1 MNVYYELYVDI
12 LFLANFMMDYI
23 LLLLVRK
30 MLSSSATHGNVC
42 VGALLGSAL
51 TCMFVA
57 IPIPYPFIKLV
68 CFHLL
73 VNTCMIRVG
82 LKIKTI
88 RSMIKAW
95 LLLYIGGF
103 LLGGIMEFFHQYVR
117 VGSLLLAL
125 AIVGYYLA
133 LGIWKF
139 LGYLQ
144 RWNQCHCMV
153 ELYLGE
159 KRYQIKGI
167 IDTGNSLRDPISG
180 QPVSI
185 LDQKAAGRFFG
196 AETPK
201 NIRYIPYH
209 SIGKQEGVLP
219 AFQLD
224 KMCVLKK
231 EPVWIQAPIIGV
243 SEEEISAGGEYEMIL
258 NPNLL

>member
-1 MNVYYELYVDI
+1 MYYELYVDV
-12 LFLANFMMDYI
+12 LFLVNFMMDYI

-30 MLSSSATHGNVC
+30 MLSCSATHGNIC
-42 VGALLGSAL
+42 IGAVLGSGL
-51 TCMFVA
+51 TCMIVVW
-57 IPIPYPFIKLV
+57 PIPYPFIKLV

-95 LLLYIGGF
+95 IMLYIGGF

-117 VGSLLLAL
+117 VGSLFLAV
-125 AIVGYYLA
+125 AIAGYYLV
-133 LGIWKF
+133 LGIWRF

-144 RWNQCHCMV
+144 RWNQCHCRV

-159 KRYQIKGI
+159 KRYQIKGM

-185 LDQKAAGRFFG
+185 LDRKTAGRFFG
-196 AETPK
+196 AEPVGD
-201 NIRYIPYH
+201 IRYVPYC
-209 SIGKQEGVLP
+209 SIGKKEGVLP
-219 AFQLD
+219 AFQAD
-224 KMCVLKK
+224 KMCIYRE
-231 EPVWIQAPIIGV
+231 EPIWIQAPIIGI

-258 NPNLL
+258 NPNLF